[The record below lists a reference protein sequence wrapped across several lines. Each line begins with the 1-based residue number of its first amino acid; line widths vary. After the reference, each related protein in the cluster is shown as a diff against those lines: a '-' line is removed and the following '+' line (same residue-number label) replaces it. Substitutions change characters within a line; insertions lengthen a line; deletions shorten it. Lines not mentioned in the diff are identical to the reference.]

1 MTTQQRKQIEHFFS
15 EHVPAKEFAVCMRK
29 FMYRAML
36 KYLSTEETEC
46 NDDFSNGY
54 YWLTEFLETI
64 DPQMK

>member
-1 MTTQQRKQIEHFFS
+1 MNTKLNKEIEHFFDKDIP
-15 EHVPAKEFAVCMRK
+15 VKEFAVCMRK
-29 FMYRAML
+29 FMFRAML

-64 DPQMK
+64 DPQLK